1 MKLLEKLSKKTCSD
15 SDNKR
20 REFYKQRCAELT
32 EQLKDIRTNYDF
44 VSDPQSID
52 AFIFAE
58 NSVTC
63 QLEQLYRE
71 ARAEGITI
79 QLHERLK

>member
-1 MKLLEKLSKKTCSD
+1 MKIPVIFSKKEQSAEN
-15 SDNKR
+15 SR
-20 REFYKQRCAELT
+20 REYYKKRCSELT
-32 EQLKDIRTNYDF
+32 EQLNDIRTNYDF

-52 AFIFAE
+52 ALIFAE

-63 QLEQLYRE
+63 QLELLYRE

-79 QLHERLK
+79 QLHERMK